1 MRCVRG
7 CQRSNSKAY
16 TEGGLLWMPRRGSS
30 ALRQVRFV
38 NMIINDSTYAID
50 EAMTALTE
58 ISSVR
63 EIDYS

>member
-1 MRCVRG
+1 
-7 CQRSNSKAY
+7 
-16 TEGGLLWMPRRGSS
+16 MPRRGSN